1 MKSQVFKG
9 LDGKLYRLTSPLNI
23 AVDGDIIRL
32 PQIPSS
38 SSFIEVIEHI
48 MMIVAAEPQYL
59 SPKDRHWQLAHLQEL
74 RDLTLAENGHNPFR
88 HYLETLDRLPDT
100 LSKAR
105 AIFVYEL
112 ISSHIRGLWTFGF
125 RSDSADNIFTDGKIT
140 YGLRFN
146 IIDTEMKAAFTKD
159 HFKNAIYECRV
170 PESASLTIRA
180 YDERITLEAGTTFH
194 IAQSHFHGSENFYR
208 EGTDVEIS
216 DSSVSKMLIPDFRIP
231 GRFMLE
237 NHVEGLETAHGV
249 STGTYSVKIPG
260 SWITGTVQR
269 GPITTPTRVFTV
281 SDEEAAV
288 GEITDLNAQPDFQ
301 KLLELYAT
309 TSSQSAA
316 MARLAAHP
324 RLGFTPKLTEYLAEK
339 TNFVAL
345 ERDVTFIDQVDW
357 TKEKTPLSKISIMVK
372 LNPVL
377 FNLIPEGVR
386 SLRWFHFSN
395 KLTPIAFMSM
405 GLSEHNMSLA
415 EGQDFFNACRPVENY
430 LKNIPD
436 IAVQETIRSRLAP
449 YDRFGTEVAG
459 WPP

>member
-9 LDGKLYRLTSPLNI
+9 LNGKIYRLTSFLDI
-23 AVDGDIIRL
+23 TVDGDVIRL

-38 SSFIEVIEHI
+38 SSFIEVIGHI

-59 SPKDRHWQLAHLQEL
+59 SPQDRHWQLAHLQEL
-74 RDLTLAENGHNPFR
+74 RDLTLAENGHNPF
-88 HYLETLDRLPDT
+88 YNFLDTLNRLPEP

-105 AIFVYEL
+105 AIFVYDL
-112 ISSHIRGLWTFGF
+112 IASHIRGLWTFGY
-125 RSDSADNIFTDGKIT
+125 RSDNFDNIFHDGKIT

-146 IIDTEMKAAFTKD
+146 IIDAERKTVFTNE
-159 HFKNAIYECRV
+159 HFKNAVYECRV
-170 PESASLTIRA
+170 PESESLTIRS
-180 YDERITLEAGTTFH
+180 YDERTTLDGGTTFH
-194 IAQSHFHGSENFYR
+194 IVQSHFHGSENFYK

-216 DSSVSKMLIPDFRIP
+216 ESSASKMLIPDFRIP

-237 NHVEGLETAHGV
+237 NHVDGLETSHGV

-269 GPITTPTRVFTV
+269 GPITTPARVFTV

-288 GEITDLNAQPDFQ
+288 GEITDLNAQPDFK
-301 KLLELYAT
+301 KLLELYAL

-316 MARLAAHP
+316 MARLEAHP
-324 RLGFTPKLTEYLAEK
+324 RLGLTPKLNEYLADK

-357 TKEKTPLSKISIMVK
+357 SKEKTPVSKISIMVK
-372 LNPVL
+372 FNPVL
-377 FNLIPEGVR
+377 FNLLPEGAR
-386 SLRWFHFSN
+386 SLRWFHLRN

-405 GLSEHNMSLA
+405 GLSDHNMSLT
-415 EGQDFFNACRPVENY
+415 EGEDFFNACRPVENY

-449 YDRFGTEVAG
+449 YDKFGSEAA
-459 WPP
+459 